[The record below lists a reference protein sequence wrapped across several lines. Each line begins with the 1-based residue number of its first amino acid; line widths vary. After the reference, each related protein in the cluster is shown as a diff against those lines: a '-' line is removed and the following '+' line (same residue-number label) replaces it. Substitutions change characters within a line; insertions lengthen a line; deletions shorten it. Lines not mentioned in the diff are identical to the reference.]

1 MSFSAVSTTDEVLEG
16 LDLTGRRALITGAST
31 GLGEETARAL
41 AAHGAEVVLAVRDPE
56 RGDAA
61 MARIR
66 TSVPD
71 ARLSQ
76 RIVALDSLGSVAA
89 FTASYLADGEP
100 LDLLIANAG
109 IMGCPQ
115 QATVDGWEMQI
126 GTNHLGHFALT
137 VPLLPMLVDGGRV
150 IVLSSAGHRFS
161 DVDLDDPNFERT
173 EYDPWVAYGRSKT
186 ANALFARELDRRL
199 AGRAHAFSVHPGRIV
214 TELGRH
220 LTQEA
225 IESLMATMAAGDE
238 VGWKTI
244 PQGAATTCWAA
255 TAPEL
260 DGHGGA
266 YLEDCHVAEPTDD
279 PVSGTGVRGYATDP
293 DRAEAL
299 WARTEEWL
307 AR

>member
-1 MSFSAVSTTDEVLEG
+1 MPFSASSTTDEVLAG

-41 AAHGAEVVLAVRDPE
+41 AAHGADVVLAVRDPE
-56 RGDAA
+56 RGEAA

-66 TSVPD
+66 ASVSD

-76 RIVALDSLGSVAA
+76 RTVVLDSLASIREFTVA
-89 FTASYLADGEP
+89 YLADGEP

-115 QATVDGWEMQI
+115 RTTEDGWEMQF
-126 GTNHLGHFALT
+126 GTNHLGHVALT
-137 VPLLPMLVDGGRV
+137 VPLLPMVRDGGRV
-150 IVLSSAGHRFS
+150 IALSSAGHRFS
-161 DVDLDDPNFERT
+161 DVDLDDPNFERSA
-173 EYDPWVAYGRSKT
+173 YDPWVAYGRSKT
-186 ANALFARELDRRL
+186 ANALFARERDRRL
-199 AGRAHAFSVHPGRIV
+199 GGRAHAFSVHPGRIV

-225 IESLMATMAAGDE
+225 IESLMAAMSSGDE

-260 DGHGGA
+260 DAHGGA

-279 PVSGTGVRGYATDP
+279 PVSGTGVRAYAVDP
-293 DRAEAL
+293 ARAEAL
-299 WARTEEWL
+299 WVRTEEWL